1 MTIPTTMKRIP
12 LKTDADGVVRV
23 DGTRVTL
30 DTIVQAFEEGATAE
44 EIVQQYSS
52 VNLADVYAVIAYYLQ
67 RRDQVQEYLRE
78 GQQQAQQIRE
88 ENQARFDARGV
99 RERLLARRSGK
110 RQ

>member
-1 MTIPTTMKRIP
+1 MTIPTTMERIP
-12 LKTDADGVVRV
+12 LKTDVDGVVRI

-52 VNLADVYAVIAYYLQ
+52 LNLADVYVVIAYYLQ
-67 RRDQVQEYLRE
+67 RREQVQEYLRE
-78 GQQQAQQIRE
+78 RQQLAQQIRK